1 MKNNIGAET
10 TIEMTLRLL
19 GGMDESDTKDTS
31 GTEEGEKEKT
41 GRND

>member
-1 MKNNIGAET
+1 MP
-10 TIEMTLRLL
+10 LRLL

-31 GTEEGEKEKT
+31 ETEGDKEKT